1 MTGHGAMPWPCRFN
15 QKDAV
20 MTTMK
25 GAFATAILA
34 TMMSLPAAANTEAV
48 GYVKTVTGDAF
59 VVTLGQVT
67 KAAPGTP
74 VLQGS
79 TLRTG
84 ANSTLGLTF
93 RDNTIMSFGPQTEMV
108 VDQYL
113 YAPAKGELGLSTRL
127 LKGSMNYV
135 SGMLSKLKPDAVS
148 VQTPTSVIGIRGTH
162 FVVKV
167 EEEK

>member
-1 MTGHGAMPWPCRFN
+1 
-15 QKDAV
+15 
-20 MTTMK
+20 MTTLRR
-25 GAFATAILA
+25 AFAAAALA
-34 TMMSLPAAANTEAV
+34 GLLAMPAAARAEAV
-48 GYVKTVTGDAF
+48 GYVKTITGDAF
-59 VVTLGQVT
+59 VVTAGQVT
-67 KAAPGTP
+67 KAIPGTP
-74 VLQGS
+74 VQQGS

>member
-1 MTGHGAMPWPCRFN
+1 
-15 QKDAV
+15 

-25 GAFATAILA
+25 GPLAAAIVA
-34 TMMSLPAAANTEAV
+34 AMMCLPAAAAADTEAV

-59 VVTLGQVT
+59 VVTTGQVT

-74 VLQGS
+74 VMQGS